1 MSREESTST
10 FLFRSPVLVKHV
22 KRVECVP
29 ENAAIAAFF
38 QFLKTIGPNV
48 VLVGLDEDTVGI
60 LVQKLKAKDKAW
72 FRSLVAGYSWWKR
85 ILKHT
90 NMKHK

>member
-60 LVQKLKAKDKAW
+60 LVQKLKAKDKTW

-85 ILKHT
+85 ILKHS

>member
-1 MSREESTST
+1 ME
-10 FLFRSPVLVKHV
+10 
-22 KRVECVP
+22 RVECVP

-60 LVQKLKAKDKAW
+60 LVEKLKARDKAG
-72 FRSLVAGYSWWKR
+72 FRRLVAGYSWWKR

-90 NMKHK
+90 NMKHR